1 MKVLIQRVTHA
12 SVIINEITHAQIDKG
27 MLLFVCLE
35 KDDTNEIVDEMASR
49 VCALRIFEDE
59 KGKMNLNC
67 SQMAGHEILSISQ
80 FTLSWPGKKGN
91 RPSFTNSMEPARA
104 QLFYELFNNAL
115 NKKIP
120 TKRGIFGAD
129 MKVSLTN
136 DGPVTFFLDS
146 SKTVN

>member
-1 MKVLIQRVTHA
+1 MKVLIQRVSKA
-12 SVIINEITHAQIDKG
+12 SVTIDQRVHSQIDYG

-35 KDDTNEIVDEMASR
+35 KDDTQTVIENMADRICS
-49 VCALRIFEDE
+49 LRIFEDE
-59 KGKMNLNC
+59 NGKMNLNC
-67 SQMAGHEILSISQ
+67 EQMPNHEILSISQ

-91 RPSFTNSMEPARA
+91 RPSFTNSMEPQRA

-129 MKVSLTN
+129 MKVSLVN
-136 DGPVTFFLDS
+136 DGPVTFFLE
-146 SKTVN
+146 N